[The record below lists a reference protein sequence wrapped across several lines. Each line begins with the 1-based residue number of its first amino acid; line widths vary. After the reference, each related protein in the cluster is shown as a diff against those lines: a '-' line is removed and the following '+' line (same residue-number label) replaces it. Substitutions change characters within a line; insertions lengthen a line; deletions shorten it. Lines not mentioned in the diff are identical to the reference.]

1 MGIWKVYSQHRNITM
16 LTENGLQQ
24 NNLQTHKC
32 PKTKSSQPH
41 GKKEANKLN
50 KQTHYITEARG
61 RRRRPPLNSRGHFDL
76 HSSRP
81 IWADALKTVVTAPP
95 SMKNQPSNL
104 WYDIIIQKKKQH
116 LQYDFSLFTEITQLQ
131 CSWLFSKSSFSLV
144 SYPFESDNRARTS
157 LSTKFDSTASSNGV
171 LPSPFTARGSA
182 PLQLDWKPISSVP

>member
-1 MGIWKVYSQHRNITM
+1 MGIWKVYSQHRDITM

-95 SMKNQPSNL
+95 FNEESTLKFMIWYNYTKKETTPSIWYNHSASMQL
-104 WYDIIIQKKKQH
+104 A
-116 LQYDFSLFTEITQLQ
+116 LQ
-131 CSWLFSKSSFSLV
+131 
-144 SYPFESDNRARTS
+144 
-157 LSTKFDSTASSNGV
+157 
-171 LPSPFTARGSA
+171 
-182 PLQLDWKPISSVP
+182 

>member
-1 MGIWKVYSQHRNITM
+1 MDYN
-16 LTENGLQQ
+16 
-24 NNLQTHKC
+24 
-32 PKTKSSQPH
+32 KTIYKH
-41 GKKEANKLN
+41 TNALKLN
-50 KQTHYITEARG
+50 PRSPMEKRKQTNWINKHITLQRPEAEARG
-61 RRRRPPLNSRGHFDL
+61 RRRCPPLNSRGHFDL